1 MPGLGKIGLL
11 NHKWYLCRAKTR
23 KIKFD
28 EKVFQSNNHTLC
40 NWCFGQSIFDAEKTV
55 PLTPTAI
62 VCPPDSH
69 CHAIFENS
77 AWCQGG
83 AMGEAG
89 IVADPSAAS
98 MHYNAS
104 NLFAFAEDKNAI
116 SLNFTLG

>member
-1 MPGLGKIGLL
+1 MK
-11 NHKWYLCRAKTR
+11 
-23 KIKFD
+23 
-28 EKVFQSNNHTLC
+28 KVFQSLITILAVTGV
-40 NWCFGQSIFDAEKTV
+40 FGQSIFDAEKKLY
-55 PLTPTAI
+55 PWRQRQLFAHS
-62 VCPPDSH
+62 DS

-104 NLFAFAEDKNAI
+104 NLAFAEDKNAI
-116 SLNFTLG
+116 SLNFTPC